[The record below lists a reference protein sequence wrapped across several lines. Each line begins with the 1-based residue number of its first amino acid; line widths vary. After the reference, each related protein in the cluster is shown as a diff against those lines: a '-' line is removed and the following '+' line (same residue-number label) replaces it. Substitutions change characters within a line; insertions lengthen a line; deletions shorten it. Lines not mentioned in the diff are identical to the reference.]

1 MNDNAG
7 ISKHFIKPY
16 KSSFI
21 LSDECLPTFFWFCK
35 LFERGKIFTFSYKLL
50 NKKKFQKNLSVER
63 KF

>member
-21 LSDECLPTFFWFCK
+21 HSDETDNNN
-35 LFERGKIFTFSYKLL
+35 R
-50 NKKKFQKNLSVER
+50 
-63 KF
+63 

>member
-21 LSDECLPTFFWFCK
+21 HSDETEVLNNDRNAHCYGMFLPF
-35 LFERGKIFTFSYKLL
+35 
-50 NKKKFQKNLSVER
+50 
-63 KF
+63 